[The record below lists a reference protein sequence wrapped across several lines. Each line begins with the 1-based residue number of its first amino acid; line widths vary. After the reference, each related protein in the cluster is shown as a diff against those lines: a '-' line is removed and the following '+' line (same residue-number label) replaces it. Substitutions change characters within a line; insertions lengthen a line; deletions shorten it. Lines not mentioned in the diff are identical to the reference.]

1 MTRIALA
8 LLLLGIQSLATPVGG
23 HLSVSAET
31 LSPVEAVRVIDTAE
45 WGDADIEPRMAAE
58 EFVLAMANAKSQAV
72 WAYASEED
80 QEAFGTEAAVYH
92 AFAETFPV
100 LVEVVEVRFE
110 ASRQEGDTSFV
121 DFYLTDKSGHQHRG
135 SMGLWLDDAGG
146 WKMVSCDVQP
156 TSKHIAAL

>member
-8 LLLLGIQSLATPVGG
+8 LLLLGIHSLATPVGR
-23 HLSVSAET
+23 HMSVSAET
-31 LSPVEAVRVIDTAE
+31 LAPTEAIRVSDTAE
-45 WGDADIEPRMAAE
+45 WRDADVEPRMAAE
-58 EFVLAMANAKSQAV
+58 AFVLAMANAEAQAV

-80 QEAFGTEAAVYH
+80 QEAFETETAVYH

-100 LVEVVEVRFE
+100 LVEVVEVTFE

-121 DFYLTDKSGHQHRG
+121 EFSLTDKSGHQHRG
-135 SMGLWLDDAGG
+135 SMGLWLDDAGS